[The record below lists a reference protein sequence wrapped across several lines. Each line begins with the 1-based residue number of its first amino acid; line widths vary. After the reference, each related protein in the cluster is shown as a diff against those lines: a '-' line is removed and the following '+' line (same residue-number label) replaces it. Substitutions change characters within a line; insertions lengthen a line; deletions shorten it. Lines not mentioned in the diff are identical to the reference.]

1 MPHVR
6 SKYRAYMRQLRGSN
20 GGFCSA
26 PRPIP
31 PPPGLEP
38 RVQLSLQKLAPSTS
52 DILLDYLT
60 PKARKSIST
69 RVASATVV
77 SGDATV
83 LSVRTRVAAVSIEG
97 NNFSDDFEGKTH
109 LGGCSRNLSVCT
121 KVAAVSIQHID
132 PSVSSSVRVASEEIE
147 CEKEEIECEDEVEEH
162 DCDDSSNQVQN
173 RMPTLRAQSN
183 AQVASSSQSN
193 AQVASSSQ
201 SNAREVYDS
210 SSDDVDAMPENVT
223 VTHADSELWQIGER
237 YAAEIKDVLAHIEV
251 SLEVLSNDV
260 LRDKHLATQLEI
272 YKTEQS
278 TEEILDFG
286 DRGMEVSDL
295 LDELYRL
302 HRAQDDRWHG
312 FISRLRDAEFLTMLE
327 RRNCVGNL
335 MLVHQ
340 LNVGESHEH
349 IRTGTE
355 FANGREQEIEEI
367 RSCMDAWKD
376 FLMSML
382 GLF

>member
-6 SKYRAYMRQLRGSN
+6 SRYRAYMRQLRGFK

-77 SGDATV
+77 SGDTAE

-97 NNFSDDFEGKTH
+97 NTFSDDFEGQTH
-109 LGGCSRNLSVCT
+109 LGGCSRKLSVCT

-147 CEKEEIECEDEVEEH
+147 CEKEEIECEVEVEEH

-193 AQVASSSQ
+193 AQVASSFQ

-210 SSDDVDAMPENVT
+210 SSDDVDAMPFAKNTAPSRTRSLITNADVKAWIDAVT
-223 VTHADSELWQIGER
+223 SDRHADLNANLYMKKGVDLFDALVLER
-237 YAAEIKDVLAHIEV
+237 GISSKGTDAEYDFKIFGVFETLQET
-251 SLEVLSNDV
+251 LE
-260 LRDKHLATQLEI
+260 
-272 YKTEQS
+272 
-278 TEEILDFG
+278 
-286 DRGMEVSDL
+286 DL
-295 LDELYRL
+295 LDFFYA
-302 HRAQDDRWHG
+302 HRY
-312 FISRLRDAEFLTMLE
+312 LR
-327 RRNCVGNL
+327 G
-335 MLVHQ
+335 
-340 LNVGESHEH
+340 
-349 IRTGTE
+349 
-355 FANGREQEIEEI
+355 
-367 RSCMDAWKD
+367 
-376 FLMSML
+376 LMSRAEVDRYFEASESSYL
-382 GLF
+382 QIQFFGKKRKHGSSGPSSLTSPEAIGDPPPRGSTGLPRGGTSKGRGRGKGKR